1 MFFDIKK
8 SIDFRYCFLKLCSF
22 ALILLSTRGLAA
34 ECSVLRLQTHRS
46 LGATITHNT
55 CPSATDLALESVIEL
70 QAGTRVWLES
80 VEKYQQTKGYQIV
93 CLNKSSAVQKLKI
106 VSANSPWLASPSLPD
121 CSSWLAN
128 RLACKQPH
136 NQNEVLLCAIS
147 QKPSPVVM
155 RAVQSKTSVTV
166 RGFDDP
172 LQVQSAQ
179 EQANWSRFVSPS
191 IGLCRRLLNTNQTIT
206 LSWTIE
212 VTGTVSHASIVET
225 GIDRQ
230 FSACALEALEHI
242 DFPDVIHETRLTVS
256 F

>member
-1 MFFDIKK
+1 MLFKKK
-8 SIDFRYCFLKLCSF
+8 SITLRYCFFKVCTF
-22 ALILLSTRGLAA
+22 ALILSSTSGLAA
-34 ECSVLRLQTHRS
+34 ECSILRLQTHRG
-46 LGATITHNT
+46 LGAAITHNK
-55 CPSATDLALESVIEL
+55 CPSATDLSLESVIEL

-80 VEKYQQTKGYQIV
+80 VEKSQQAEGYQIV

-106 VSANSPWLASPSLPD
+106 IRANSPWLASLSLPD

-136 NQNEVLLCAIS
+136 NQNEILLCAIS

-166 RGFDDP
+166 RGFDDH
-172 LQVQSAQ
+172 LQRQSPP
-179 EQANWSRFVSPS
+179 EQRKWARFVSPG
-191 IGLCRRLLNTNQTIT
+191 INLCRRLLNTNQAIT

-212 VTGTVSHASIVET
+212 TTGTVSHASIVES

-230 FSACALEALEHI
+230 FSACVLEALEHI
-242 DFPDVIHETRLTVS
+242 DFPDVAHETRLTAS